1 MKGDLLEQY
10 EMSIENP
17 HQIQHAELIN
27 VVLQLNNIQYTILFI
42 LRGKPCLLQLAF
54 LQVFHG

>member
-1 MKGDLLEQY
+1 MKGDLLKQY

-17 HQIQHAELIN
+17 RQIQHAELIN

-42 LRGKPCLLQLAF
+42 
-54 LQVFHG
+54 